1 MGLTF
6 SEKAIFLPIRS
17 ISQLKIRYKCVQ
29 YFNLGHAHEQTFLF
43 CFVFLRFPFQ
53 IFLLAL
59 YIAFLGLFFSPPFL
73 FHIIF
78 FLHGCRKKLGVNY
91 EQSLEMG
98 PFFNLVPMAFAL
110 KVEGVGTKGV
120 GTRLTIFAPNLI
132 KLCFN

>member
-1 MGLTF
+1 MYNIL
-6 SEKAIFLPIRS
+6 I
-17 ISQLKIRYKCVQ
+17 
-29 YFNLGHAHEQTFLF
+29 LGMRMSKSF
-43 CFVFLRFPFQ
+43 CFVLSFLRFPFQ
-53 IFLLAL
+53 IFLFAL

-110 KVEGVGTKGV
+110 KVEGAGTKGV